1 MVWELRTLG
10 QFGTLGNFKLSTN
23 RLAILSAGQ
32 TFKHH
37 TPSLI
42 ARASRLPQ
50 SVGGYKGIS
59 IVARQNSTPT
69 RPKDI
74 SPRSRPTESGSAR
87 AYPVSAP
94 LRRFSDFI
102 LSFRRRIIPFP
113 VGGKSA
119 GRQGKGKR
127 NGRIGRL
134 ASSRPLTGSYSTGQD
149 PEILISVI
157 FLCRSVHSSYV

>member
-1 MVWELRTLG
+1 MTSLKYGGWRLSERWRSELMVWELRTLG

-59 IVARQNSTPT
+59 IVACQNSTPT

-119 GRQGKGKR
+119 FFILHGRWHF
-127 NGRIGRL
+127 
-134 ASSRPLTGSYSTGQD
+134 S
-149 PEILISVI
+149 
-157 FLCRSVHSSYV
+157 